1 MKKIS
6 LFLAFML
13 CAHFMVAQTMTDD
26 QIINFIMSEHQKGAT
41 EMDITTKLLKKGVG
55 IDQIRKVVNN
65 LTSLKEGAGLGILEK
80 ESEQRPMRVRAVPAN
95 SDYPYS
101 ASKKESKNSQLNG
114 KKTKNLKKDN
124 YIYGYNYGEDLEA
137 AEEDSKD
144 IYFEEDDSLKIFG
157 HDIFN
162 NELLTFEPAMNISLP
177 ATYVLGAGDQV
188 IIDIWG
194 ASQVTIDDYIS
205 SEGYFVVEGVGP
217 LYLAG
222 KTLEQAG
229 AYLNKVLGD
238 VYSDSKISISIGKI
252 RSIQVQVLGEVV
264 MPGTYTLSALASA
277 FNALY
282 AAGGITD
289 IGTLRNIKV
298 YRGGKSVASI
308 DVYDYIL
315 NGKTDCNIR
324 LQDDDVISVGAYSGV
339 VDMRGKV
346 KRPMRYEVIPG
357 ETMMDVIS
365 YAGGFTGDAYTD
377 NFNVT
382 RKNGRQYSMHT
393 IDKQAAAAFEM
404 KDGDAVN
411 VEAML
416 ARYSNMIEV
425 TGAVFYPGQYEL
437 GSKISTVKELVTAA
451 GGVTE
456 KAFMERAILQHRNF
470 DNTIETQAIDIKG
483 IMDGTAPDV
492 TLRNNDLLY
501 VPNNFDLAEEKT
513 ITVRG
518 EVHFPGVYKFAENTS
533 VKDIILQAGGFTH
546 AASVMKIDVY
556 RRSLNPYTT
565 AANDTI
571 TESYSFSLKDG
582 FILDGETFVLK
593 PFDEVVIR
601 KNPTF
606 TKMQM
611 VKVEGCVN
619 FAGSHILSNKNYRL
633 SNLINAAGGFT
644 NVAYV
649 KGASLYRKMTV
660 EERRLRE
667 ISMKTAQIQMFE
679 ESLRDNAKDLQMEL
693 LDSLMTMKLDL
704 GETYPIAIN
713 LQEAV
718 DNPGSLSDIV
728 LRDGDVLTVPE
739 IVSTIR
745 VSGEV
750 NYPLTMS
757 YESGKNVKYY
767 IKHAGGYSHSARKK
781 GVYIV
786 YMNGN
791 VVNVSKSSR
800 KVVEPG
806 CEIVVPRKGLNN
818 KMSVAE
824 IAALG
829 TSSASIATMIVAII
843 NLLNK

>member
-1 MKKIS
+1 MKKLA
-6 LFLAFML
+6 LFFVFML
-13 CAHFMVAQTMTDD
+13 CAHFVVAQTMTDD
-26 QIINFIMSEHQKGAT
+26 QIVNFIMSEHEKGAT
-41 EMDITTKLLKKGVG
+41 EMDITKKLLNKGVS
-55 IDQIRKVVNN
+55 IDQIKKISNN
-65 LTSLKEGAGLGILEK
+65 LTSLNEGKGLGMLEK
-80 ESEQRPMRVRAVPAN
+80 ENMQRSMRVRSVPSS
-95 SDYPYS
+95 SDYPFS
-101 ASKKESKNSQLNG
+101 ASKKEK
-114 KKTKNLKKDN
+114 KNLTEKNKNRKKSNDSYLYSLN
-124 YIYGYNYGEDLEA
+124 ETEKGE
-137 AEEDSKD
+137 EEDED
-144 IYFEEDDSLKIFG
+144 DYIEEEDSLKIFG

-162 NELLTFEPAMNISLP
+162 NELLTFEPALNISLP
-177 ATYVLGAGDQV
+177 ATYTLGAGDQV

-194 ASQVTIDDYIS
+194 ASQVTFDDYIS
-205 SEGYFVVEGVGP
+205 SEGYLVLEGVGP

-229 AYLNKVLGD
+229 KYLDKVLGA
-238 VYSDSKISISIGKI
+238 VYAESQINISIGKI

-289 IGTLRNIKV
+289 IGTLREIKV
-298 YRGGKSVASI
+298 YRAGKEVAVI

-315 NGKTDCNIR
+315 NGKTESNVR

-339 VDMRGKV
+339 ADVRGKV
-346 KRPMRYEVIPG
+346 KRPMRYEIISG
-357 ETMMDVIS
+357 ETMLDVIS

-393 IDKQAAAAFEM
+393 IDKQEAASFEL

-416 ARYSNMIEV
+416 SRYSNMIEV

-437 GSKISTVKELVTAA
+437 GTKISTVKELVSAA

-470 DNTIETQAIDIKG
+470 DNTIETQAVDIKG
-483 IMDGTAPDV
+483 IMEGTAPDV
-492 TLRNNDLLY
+492 KLRNNDLLY
-501 VPNNFDLAEEKT
+501 VPNDFDLAEEKT
-513 ITVRG
+513 IMVRG
-518 EVHFPGVYKFAENTS
+518 EVRFPGKYKFAENTS
-533 VKDIILQAGGFTH
+533 VKDIVLQAGGFTH
-546 AASVMKIDVY
+546 YASVMKIDVY
-556 RRSLNPYTT
+556 RRFVKPFSVT
-565 AANDTI
+565 ANDTI
-571 TESYSFSLKDG
+571 SQSFSFSFENG
-582 FILDGETFVLK
+582 FAIDDDNFVLK
-593 PFDEVVIR
+593 PFDEVVVR
-601 KNPTF
+601 KNPTY
-606 TKMQM
+606 TNMQM
-611 VKVEGCVN
+611 AKVEGCVN
-619 FAGSHILSNKNYRL
+619 FEGSHILSHKNYRL
-633 SNLINAAGGFT
+633 SDLVKSAGGFT
-644 NVAYV
+644 NAAYV
-649 KGASLYRKMTV
+649 KGANLYRKMTP
-660 EERRLRE
+660 EERRQRE

-679 ESLRDNAKDLQMEL
+679 ESLRENAKDLQMEL
-693 LDSLMTMKLDL
+693 LDSIMTMKLDL

-713 LQEAV
+713 LKDAV

-739 IVSTIR
+739 MVSTIR

-750 NYPLTMS
+750 NHPLTMS
-757 YESGKNVKYY
+757 YHQGKNVKHY
-767 IKHAGGYSHSARKK
+767 IKHAGGYSNSARKK

-806 CEIVVPRKGLNN
+806 CEIVVPRKGLSN

-843 NLLNK
+843 NLLKNN